1 MSKSITYKDAG
12 VDIEKKEASFRRIKQ
27 KIAATKTPE
36 VLSDVGLFG
45 GFFQFPVHQFQEP
58 VLVSSTDG
66 VGTKIK
72 VAFMANRH
80 DTIGQDLVNHCVND
94 IAVCGAKPLFFL
106 DYFACGNLQ
115 PAIYEQVLDGI
126 TAACKQAGI
135 PLIGGETAEMPDF
148 YQQSEYDL
156 AGTIVGAV
164 EKSKMINGS
173 RIEAGDVLVGV
184 SSGGL
189 HTNGFT
195 LARKVL
201 FPQFKLDDY
210 IDELGCTLGEEL
222 LKVHVN
228 YYPLISQAVEK
239 FDIKGIVHVT
249 GGGIFKNSQRLL
261 PENLSVNIDWSS
273 WEAPNIFQLI
283 QKAGNVPDG
292 DMRQTFNMGIGL
304 VFILSPD
311 QAKNF
316 MQWGNKTPF
325 AWSNIGQVNSM

>member
-1 MSKSITYKDAG
+1 LSKPITYKDAG
-12 VDIEKKEASFRRIKQ
+12 VDIEKKEASFQRIKQ

-36 VLSDVGLFG
+36 VITDVGLFG
-45 GFFQFPVHQFQEP
+45 GFFKFPTEQFTEP

-72 VAFMANRH
+72 VAFMANKH
-80 DTIGQDLVNHCVND
+80 DTIGQDLVNHCIND
-94 IAVCGAKPLFFL
+94 VAVCGAKPLFFL
-106 DYFACGNLQ
+106 DYFACGKLE

-126 TAACKQAGI
+126 TSACKQAGI

-164 EKSKMINGS
+164 DKSRMINGS
-173 RIEAGDVLVGV
+173 RIEAGDVLIGV
-184 SSGGL
+184 SSSGL

-201 FPQFKLDDY
+201 FPKFKLNDQ
-210 IDELGCTLGEEL
+210 IEQLGCTLGEEL
-222 LKVHVN
+222 LKVHIN
-228 YYPLISQAVEK
+228 YYPLISNAVEQ

-249 GGGIFKNSQRLL
+249 GGGIVKNSQRLL
-261 PENLSVNIDWSS
+261 PENLSVDIDWNS
-273 WEAPNIFQLI
+273 WEVPNIFRLI
-283 QKAGNVPDG
+283 QETGNVPVA

-304 VFILSPD
+304 IFILPPNEE
-311 QAKNF
+311 KKF
-316 MQWGNKTPF
+316 LKWGYKIGF
-325 AWSNIGQVNSM
+325 KLYNIGAIIGT